1 VGNYE
6 PRQFDEEEGTSLREY
21 INLLRQYIVPI
32 TLITLAGLAVAI
44 VYALTARDIYQSTT
58 SLKIQKPS
66 GNILDA
72 PLLPEFSDF
81 GSDRFI
87 ANEIEVLKSYT
98 VRERVAKDLI
108 AQYHQI
114 NVPDSFY
121 LILDKDLIGSDS
133 KDQLLSV
140 HNIATSILKKK
151 VSIDQKRGLDIAE
164 ITVESPSAYEATLI
178 ANDYARAYKEIN
190 LSYNREQLVTVRT
203 FLEKQREVMKK
214 ELLLSENKL
223 QAYQEKE
230 GIIELSE
237 QATALIQQITDIQT
251 KMNEAQMNMVIAEK
265 SVAALSSQLKQQ
277 NPKLKAYLD
286 NFATE
291 SYLQGLQDQ
300 IAKLEVQRD
309 VAISDNKNAKRLHSV
324 VADFDKRIAIMKKKL
339 NDKVAIYKESIFASS
354 PEEIKALTQQ
364 LLDQEI
370 AYQGYKASYKELKAI
385 YDNFE
390 SKFNELPNRSI
401 ELARLQ
407 RERMAN
413 EKLYLLI
420 EEKYQEALINEQ
432 ATPGNVLIIDKARYP
447 YKPAKPNRKL
457 IVLIGL
463 ILGGGFGFG
472 YAFVRNYFD
481 NTIKTPEDIQRK
493 NINVLA
499 WVPEIEGLEEGNK
512 EFEFIVSKKPDSIPS
527 EAFRSLRTRINFS
540 KIKETPI
547 QTILVTSSAPREGKT
562 TVSVNIAGTFAMSG
576 KKTVILD
583 LDLRKPRVHHLFNA
597 QKTPGVTDYLF
608 GDISYENLIRKS
620 EIDNLFYISAG
631 TIPPNP
637 AEVLGSKQMQ
647 DLLHKLSADFDM
659 VIIDSPPIVAVTD
672 AEILSKI
679 VDATILVVS
688 ANITEIDLMEKAV
701 EILSANGGSFIGVLL
716 NRFSYRSGYGSYY
729 KYYYYYA
736 RPDQKN
742 RRKKELKG

>member
-1 VGNYE
+1 MGNYD
-6 PRQFDEEEGTSLREY
+6 PRQFEEEGTSLREY
-21 INLLRQYIVPI
+21 INLLIQYIVPI
-32 TLITLAGLAVAI
+32 TLITFAGLAVAI

-98 VRERVAKDLI
+98 VRERVAKDLL
-108 AQYHQI
+108 AKYKQI

-121 LILDKDLIGSDS
+121 LILDKDFNGSS
-133 KDQLLSV
+133 IPKTLSI
-140 HNIATSILKKK
+140 HDIASSILKSK
-151 VSIDQKRGLDIAE
+151 VSIEQKRGLDIAE
-164 ITVESPSAYEATLI
+164 ITVESPSAFEATLI
-178 ANDYARAYKEIN
+178 ANLYAKAYKEIN

-214 ELLLSENKL
+214 ELLSSENKL
-223 QAYQEKE
+223 QNYQEKE
-230 GIIELSE
+230 GIIVLSE

-251 KMNEAQMNMVIAEK
+251 KLNEAQMNKIIAKK
-265 SVAALSSQLKQQ
+265 SIDALSKQLAQQ
-277 NPKLKAYLD
+277 NPKLKAYLE

-291 SYLQGLQDQ
+291 AYLQSLQEQ

-309 VAISDNKNAKRLHSV
+309 VAVSNNKNAKNLPLI
-324 VADFDKRIAIMKKKL
+324 VADFDKRITDLKAKL
-339 NDKVAIYKESIFASS
+339 NSKISLYKESIFASS

-370 AYQGYKASYKELKAI
+370 AYQGYVASEKELTKL
-385 YDNFE
+385 YDSFD

-447 YKPAKPNRKL
+447 FKPAKPNRKL
-457 IVLIGL
+457 IVLMGL
-463 ILGGGFGFG
+463 ILGGGFGFA

-481 NTIKTPEDIQRK
+481 NTVKTPEDIQKK

-512 EFEFIVSKKPDSIPS
+512 EFEFIVAKKPDSIPS

-540 KIKETPI
+540 KMKDSPI
-547 QTILVTSSAPREGKT
+547 QTILITSSAPREGKT
-562 TVSVNIAGTFAMSG
+562 TVSVNVGGTFALSG

-583 LDLRKPRVHHLFNA
+583 LDLRKPRVHHLFEV

-608 GDISYENLIRKS
+608 GDVSYDNLVRKS
-620 EIDNLFYISAG
+620 EIENLFFISAG

-647 DLLHKLSADFDM
+647 DLLQKLDEDFDM
-659 VIIDSPPIVAVTD
+659 IIIDSPPIVAVTD
-672 AEILSKI
+672 SEILSKI

-688 ANITEIDLMEKAV
+688 ANITEIDLMEKAA
-701 EILSANGGSFIGVLL
+701 ELLSAEGGSFIGVLL

-729 KYYYYYA
+729 KYYYYYS
-736 RPDQKN
+736 RPDLRNKT
-742 RRKKELKG
+742 KKKS

>member
-1 VGNYE
+1 MGNYD
-6 PRQFDEEEGTSLREY
+6 PRQFEEEGTSLREY
-21 INLLRQYIVPI
+21 INLFRQYIVPI
-32 TLITLAGLAVAI
+32 TLITLAGLAVAL

-108 AQYHQI
+108 EQYHQI

-121 LILDKDLIGSDS
+121 LILDKKFIGSS
-133 KDQLLSV
+133 KPQLLSI
-140 HNIATSILKKK
+140 HDIATSILDSK
-151 VSIDQKRGLDIAE
+151 VSINQKRGLDIAE

-251 KMNEAQMNMVIAEK
+251 KVNEAQMNMVIAQK
-265 SVAALSSQLKQQ
+265 SVDALSKQLKEQ
-277 NPKLKAYLD
+277 NPRLKAYLD

-291 SYLQGLQDQ
+291 SYLQGLQEQ
-300 IAKLEVQRD
+300 IARLEVQRD
-309 VAISDNKNAKRLHSV
+309 VAVSNNKSAKHLSSLI
-324 VADFDKRIAIMKKKL
+324 ADFDNRITAMKKKL
-339 NDKVAIYKESIFASS
+339 HAKIAVYKESIFASS
-354 PEEIKALTQQ
+354 PEEIKNLTQQ
-364 LLDQEI
+364 LFDQEL
-370 AYQGYKASYKELKAI
+370 AYQGYKASYKELKSI
-385 YDNFE
+385 YDSFE

-447 YKPAKPNRKL
+447 YKPAKPNRML
-457 IVLIGL
+457 IVIIGL
-463 ILGGGFGFG
+463 VLGGGFGFG

-499 WVPEIEGLEEGNK
+499 SVPEIEGLDEGNK
-512 EFEFIVSKKPDSIPS
+512 EFEFIVAKKPDSIPS

-540 KIKETPI
+540 KMKETPI

-562 TVSVNIAGTFAMSG
+562 TVSVNVAGTFAMAG
-576 KKTVILD
+576 KRTVIVD
-583 LDLRKPRVHHLFNA
+583 LDLRKPRMHHLFEV

-608 GDISYENLIRKS
+608 GDVSYEKLIRNS
-620 EIDNLFYISAG
+620 EIDNLYFITAG

-647 DLLHKLSADFDM
+647 EFLKKLDEEFDM
-659 VIIDSPPIVAVTD
+659 VVIDSPPIVAVTD

-688 ANITEIDLMEKAV
+688 ANITEVDLMEKAV
-701 EILSANGGSFIGVLL
+701 ELLSADGGSFIGVLL

-729 KYYYYYA
+729 KYYYYYS
-736 RPDQKN
+736 RPDLRN
-742 RRKKELKG
+742 RPKKELKS

>member
-1 VGNYE
+1 VGNYD
-6 PRQFDEEEGTSLREY
+6 PRQFEEEGTSLREY
-21 INLLRQYIVPI
+21 INLLIQYIVPI
-32 TLITLAGLAVAI
+32 TLITFAGLAVAI

-98 VRERVAKDLI
+98 VRERVAKDLL
-108 AQYHQI
+108 AKYKQI

-121 LILDKDLIGSDS
+121 LILDKDFNGSS
-133 KDQLLSV
+133 IPKTLSI
-140 HNIATSILKKK
+140 HDIASSILKSK
-151 VSIDQKRGLDIAE
+151 VSIEQKRGLDIAE
-164 ITVESPSAYEATLI
+164 ITVESPSAFEATLI
-178 ANDYARAYKEIN
+178 ANLYAKAYKEIN

-214 ELLLSENKL
+214 ELLSSENKL
-223 QAYQEKE
+223 QDYQEKE
-230 GIIELSE
+230 GIIVLSE

-251 KMNEAQMNMVIAEK
+251 KLNEAQMNKIIAKK
-265 SVAALSSQLKQQ
+265 SIDALSKQLAQQ
-277 NPKLKAYLD
+277 NPKLKAYLE

-291 SYLQGLQDQ
+291 AYLQSLQEQ

-309 VAISDNKNAKRLHSV
+309 VAVSNNKNAKNLPLI
-324 VADFDKRIAIMKKKL
+324 VADFDKRIIDLKAKL
-339 NDKVAIYKESIFASS
+339 NSKISLYKESIFASS

-370 AYQGYKASYKELKAI
+370 AYQGYVASEKELTKL
-385 YDNFE
+385 YDSFD

-447 YKPAKPNRKL
+447 FKPAKPNRKL
-457 IVLIGL
+457 IVLMGL
-463 ILGGGFGFG
+463 ILGGGFGFA

-481 NTIKTPEDIQRK
+481 NTVKTPEDIQKK

-512 EFEFIVSKKPDSIPS
+512 EFEFIVAKKPDSIPS

-540 KIKETPI
+540 KMKDSPI
-547 QTILVTSSAPREGKT
+547 QTILITSSAPREGKT
-562 TVSVNIAGTFAMSG
+562 TVSVNVGGTFALSG

-583 LDLRKPRVHHLFNA
+583 LDLRKPRVHHLFEV

-608 GDISYENLIRKS
+608 GDVSYDNLVRKS
-620 EIDNLFYISAG
+620 EIENLFFISAG

-647 DLLHKLSADFDM
+647 DFLQKLDEDFDM
-659 VIIDSPPIVAVTD
+659 IIIDSPPIVAVTD
-672 AEILSKI
+672 SEILSKI

-688 ANITEIDLMEKAV
+688 ANITEIDLMEKAA
-701 EILSANGGSFIGVLL
+701 ELLSAEGGSFIGVLL

-729 KYYYYYA
+729 KYYYYYS
-736 RPDQKN
+736 RPDLRNKT
-742 RRKKELKG
+742 KKKS

>member
-1 VGNYE
+1 VGNYD
-6 PRQFDEEEGTSLREY
+6 PRQFEEEGTSLREY
-21 INLLRQYIVPI
+21 INLLIQYIVPI
-32 TLITLAGLAVAI
+32 TLITFAGLAVAI

-98 VRERVAKDLI
+98 VRERVAKDLL
-108 AQYHQI
+108 AKYKQI

-121 LILDKDLIGSDS
+121 LILDKDFNGSS
-133 KDQLLSV
+133 IPKTLSI
-140 HNIATSILKKK
+140 HDIASSILKSK
-151 VSIDQKRGLDIAE
+151 VSIEQKRGLDIAE
-164 ITVESPSAYEATLI
+164 ITVESPSAFEATLI
-178 ANDYARAYKEIN
+178 ANLYAKAYKEIN

-214 ELLLSENKL
+214 ELLSSENKL
-223 QAYQEKE
+223 QDYQEKE
-230 GIIELSE
+230 GIIVLSE

-251 KMNEAQMNMVIAEK
+251 KLNEAQMNKIIAKK
-265 SVAALSSQLKQQ
+265 SIDALSKQLAQQ
-277 NPKLKAYLD
+277 NPKLKAYLE

-291 SYLQGLQDQ
+291 AYLQSLQEQ

-309 VAISDNKNAKRLHSV
+309 VAVSNNKNARNLPLI
-324 VADFDKRIAIMKKKL
+324 VADFDKRITDLKAKL
-339 NDKVAIYKESIFASS
+339 NSKISLYKESIFASS

-370 AYQGYKASYKELKAI
+370 AYQGYVASEKELTKL
-385 YDNFE
+385 YDSFD

-447 YKPAKPNRKL
+447 FKPAKPNRKL
-457 IVLIGL
+457 IVLMGL
-463 ILGGGFGFG
+463 ILGGGFGFA

-481 NTIKTPEDIQRK
+481 NTVKTPEDIQKK

-512 EFEFIVSKKPDSIPS
+512 EFEFIVAKKPDSIPS

-540 KIKETPI
+540 KMKDSPI
-547 QTILVTSSAPREGKT
+547 QTILITSSAPREGKT
-562 TVSVNIAGTFAMSG
+562 TVSVNVGGTFALSG

-583 LDLRKPRVHHLFNA
+583 LDLRKPRVHHLFEV

-608 GDISYENLIRKS
+608 GDVSYDNLVRKS
-620 EIDNLFYISAG
+620 EIENLFFISAG

-647 DLLHKLSADFDM
+647 DFLQKLDEDFDM
-659 VIIDSPPIVAVTD
+659 IIIDSPPIVAVTD
-672 AEILSKI
+672 SEILSKI

-688 ANITEIDLMEKAV
+688 ANITEIDLMEKAA
-701 EILSANGGSFIGVLL
+701 ELLSAEGGSFIGVLL

-729 KYYYYYA
+729 KYYYYYS
-736 RPDQKN
+736 RPDLRNKT
-742 RRKKELKG
+742 KKKS

>member
-1 VGNYE
+1 MGNYD
-6 PRQFDEEEGTSLREY
+6 PRQFEEEGTSLREY
-21 INLLRQYIVPI
+21 INLLIQYIVPI
-32 TLITLAGLAVAI
+32 TLITFAGLAVAI

-98 VRERVAKDLI
+98 VRERVAKDLL
-108 AQYHQI
+108 AKYKQI

-121 LILDKDLIGSDS
+121 LILDKDFNGSS
-133 KDQLLSV
+133 IPKTLSI
-140 HNIATSILKKK
+140 HDIASSILKSK
-151 VSIDQKRGLDIAE
+151 VSIEQKRGLDIAE
-164 ITVESPSAYEATLI
+164 ITVESPSAFEATLI
-178 ANDYARAYKEIN
+178 ANLYAKAYKEIN

-214 ELLLSENKL
+214 ELLSSENKL
-223 QAYQEKE
+223 QDYQEKE
-230 GIIELSE
+230 GIIVLSE

-251 KMNEAQMNMVIAEK
+251 KLNEAQMNKIIAKK
-265 SVAALSSQLKQQ
+265 SIDALSKQLAQQ
-277 NPKLKAYLD
+277 NPKLKAYLE

-291 SYLQGLQDQ
+291 AYLQSLQEQ

-309 VAISDNKNAKRLHSV
+309 VAVSNNKNAKNLPLI
-324 VADFDKRIAIMKKKL
+324 VADFDKRIIDLKAKL
-339 NDKVAIYKESIFASS
+339 NSKISLYKESIFASS

-370 AYQGYKASYKELKAI
+370 AYQGYVASEKELTKL
-385 YDNFE
+385 YDSFD

-447 YKPAKPNRKL
+447 FKPAKPNRKL
-457 IVLIGL
+457 IVLMGL
-463 ILGGGFGFG
+463 ILGGGFGFA

-481 NTIKTPEDIQRK
+481 NTVKTPEDIQKK

-512 EFEFIVSKKPDSIPS
+512 EFEFIVAKKPDSIPS

-540 KIKETPI
+540 KMKDSPI
-547 QTILVTSSAPREGKT
+547 QTILITSSAPREGKT
-562 TVSVNIAGTFAMSG
+562 TVSVNVGGTFALSG

-583 LDLRKPRVHHLFNA
+583 LDLRKPRVHHLFEV

-608 GDISYENLIRKS
+608 GDVSYDNLVRKS
-620 EIDNLFYISAG
+620 EIENLFFISAG

-647 DLLHKLSADFDM
+647 DFLQKLDEDFDM
-659 VIIDSPPIVAVTD
+659 IIIDSPPIVAVTD
-672 AEILSKI
+672 SEILSKI

-688 ANITEIDLMEKAV
+688 ANITEIDLMEKAA
-701 EILSANGGSFIGVLL
+701 ELLSAEGGSFIGVLL

-729 KYYYYYA
+729 KYYYYYS
-736 RPDQKN
+736 RPDLRNKT
-742 RRKKELKG
+742 KKKS

>member
-1 VGNYE
+1 VGNYD
-6 PRQFDEEEGTSLREY
+6 PRQFEEEGTSLREY
-21 INLLRQYIVPI
+21 INLLIQYIVPI
-32 TLITLAGLAVAI
+32 TLITFAGLAVAI

-98 VRERVAKDLI
+98 VRERVAKDLL
-108 AQYHQI
+108 AKYKQI

-121 LILDKDLIGSDS
+121 LILDKDFNGSS
-133 KDQLLSV
+133 IPKTLSI
-140 HNIATSILKKK
+140 HDIASSILKSK
-151 VSIDQKRGLDIAE
+151 VSIEQKRGLDIAE
-164 ITVESPSAYEATLI
+164 ITVESPSAFEATLI
-178 ANDYARAYKEIN
+178 ANLYAKAYKEIN

-203 FLEKQREVMKK
+203 FLEKQRAVMKK
-214 ELLLSENKL
+214 ELLSSENKL
-223 QAYQEKE
+223 QNYQEKE
-230 GIIELSE
+230 GIIVLSE

-251 KMNEAQMNMVIAEK
+251 KLNEAQMNKIIAKK
-265 SVAALSSQLKQQ
+265 SIDALSKQLAQQ
-277 NPKLKAYLD
+277 NPKLKAYLE

-291 SYLQGLQDQ
+291 AYLQSLQEQ

-309 VAISDNKNAKRLHSV
+309 VAVSNNKNAKNLPLI
-324 VADFDKRIAIMKKKL
+324 VADFDKRITDLKAKL
-339 NDKVAIYKESIFASS
+339 NSKISLYKESIFASS

-370 AYQGYKASYKELKAI
+370 AYQGYVASEKELTKL
-385 YDNFE
+385 YDSFD

-447 YKPAKPNRKL
+447 FKPAKPNRKL
-457 IVLIGL
+457 IVLMGL
-463 ILGGGFGFG
+463 ILGGGFGFA

-481 NTIKTPEDIQRK
+481 NTVKTPEDIQKK

-512 EFEFIVSKKPDSIPS
+512 EFEFIVAKKPDSIPS

-540 KIKETPI
+540 KMKDSPI
-547 QTILVTSSAPREGKT
+547 QTILITSSAPREGKT
-562 TVSVNIAGTFAMSG
+562 TVSVNVGGTFALSG

-583 LDLRKPRVHHLFNA
+583 LDLRKPKVHHLFDV

-608 GDISYENLIRKS
+608 GDVSYDNLVRKS
-620 EIDNLFYISAG
+620 EIENLFFISAG

-647 DLLHKLSADFDM
+647 DLLQKLDEDFDM
-659 VIIDSPPIVAVTD
+659 IIIDSPPIVAVTD
-672 AEILSKI
+672 SEILSKI

-688 ANITEIDLMEKAV
+688 ANITEIDLMEKAA
-701 EILSANGGSFIGVLL
+701 ELLSAEGGSFIGVLL

-729 KYYYYYA
+729 KYYYYYS
-736 RPDQKN
+736 RPDLRNKT
-742 RRKKELKG
+742 KKKS

>member
-1 VGNYE
+1 MGNYD
-6 PRQFDEEEGTSLREY
+6 PRQFEEEGTSLREY

-44 VYALTARDIYQSTT
+44 VYALTARDIYESTT

-81 GSDRFI
+81 GNDRFI

-98 VRERVAKDLI
+98 VRERVAKDLMEK
-108 AQYHQI
+108 YKEI
-114 NVPDSFY
+114 NIPDSFY
-121 LILDKDLIGSDS
+121 LILDQELIGPNSE
-133 KDQLLSV
+133 DQLLSI
-140 HNIATSILKKK
+140 HDIAYTILDKK
-151 VSIDQKRGLDIAE
+151 VKIEQKRGLDIAQ
-164 ITVESPSAYEATLI
+164 ITVESPSAFEATLM
-178 ANDYARAYKEIN
+178 ANLYAKAYKEIN

-237 QATALIQQITDIQT
+237 QATALITQITDIQT
-251 KMNEAQMNMVIAEK
+251 KLNEAQMNKIIAQK
-265 SVAALSSQLKQQ
+265 SIEALSKQLAQQ

-291 SYLQGLQDQ
+291 AYLQTLQEQ

-309 VAISDNKNAKRLHSV
+309 VAVSNNKNAKNLPLI
-324 VADFDKRIAIMKKKL
+324 VADFDKRIVDLKAKL
-339 NDKVAIYKESIFASS
+339 NLKISIYKESIFASS
-354 PEEIKALTQQ
+354 PEEIKALMQQ

-370 AYQGYKASYKELKAI
+370 AYQGFVASEKELKKL
-385 YDNFE
+385 YDSFE

-447 YKPAKPNRKL
+447 YEPSKPNRKL
-457 IVLIGL
+457 IVIIGL
-463 ILGGGFGFG
+463 ILGGGFGFA

-481 NTIKTPEDIQRK
+481 NTVKTPEDIQKK

-512 EFEFIVSKKPDSIPS
+512 EFEFIVAKKPDSIPS

-540 KIKETPI
+540 KMKDSPI
-547 QTILVTSSAPREGKT
+547 QKILITSSAPREGKT
-562 TVSVNIAGTFAMSG
+562 TVSVNVAATFAISG
-576 KKTVILD
+576 KKTLILD
-583 LDLRKPRVHHLFNA
+583 LDLRKPRVHHLFDV

-608 GDISYENLIRKS
+608 GDVSYDNLIQKS
-620 EIDNLFYISAG
+620 EIDNLFFIPAG

-647 DLLHKLSADFDM
+647 DFLRKLDEDFDM

-701 EILSANGGSFIGVLL
+701 ELLSSEGGSFIGVLL

-729 KYYYYYA
+729 KYYYYYS
-736 RPDQKN
+736 RPDLKNKN
-742 RRKKELKG
+742 RKELKG